1 MEWGFEHCIF
11 LLKTLSSVIQLS
23 YEVLFKCVRICVK
36 LIYILFYFLLLIVI
50 GNDNQNVSI
59 C

>member
-23 YEVLFKCVRICVK
+23 YEVLFKCVRISVK